1 MVKSFR
7 IILGDQL
14 NPNHSWFKV
23 INSEITYVFIE
34 CKGEGSY
41 APHHIQKVVGIFY
54 SMRQF
59 ANTLKKQ
66 GHNVIY
72 HKILE
77 SKEIELIDILD
88 SICQKK
94 GVQNLYF
101 QHPDELRM
109 LNNLKLLRTRGYH
122 VSFSST
128 EHFIST
134 PEDFHETFAGKKTYL
149 MESFYRK
156 LRKKTGILMQGNQPK
171 GGKWNFDNLNRNKI
185 PKDHLLQKPY
195 LPSTD
200 VTEVYQE
207 IIKANLP
214 TIGSIGDSKTFFWP
228 TNTNQALAIFD
239 YWLKHQFKFFGDYQ
253 DAMTVNDWSLYHSRI
268 SFALNTKML
277 DPYTICRRAESYFEE
292 NEHIPIN
299 AAEGFIRQILGWR
312 EYMRG
317 IYWERMPK
325 FSKENFFE
333 HSKKLPDW
341 FWNGETKMKC
351 MEHSIKQSLKYA
363 YAHHI
368 QRLMVIGNFS
378 LLAGVHPDQLDFW
391 FLGIYIDAF
400 QWVEITNTRGM
411 SQYADGGWIATKP
424 YVSSANYINKMGDY
438 CQNCSYNYK
447 TKTDSDS
454 CPFNALYWDF
464 FDRHRKKLFN
474 NFRLGMVYRT
484 YEKMKDAQ
492 KEELR
497 ERAQYIM
504 QNLEAL

>member
-1 MVKSFR
+1 MAKSFR

-23 INSEITYVFIE
+23 IDTEITYVFIE

-59 ANTLKKQ
+59 ANTLKRQ
-66 GHNVIY
+66 GHEVIY

-88 SICQKK
+88 SISRKE
-94 GVQNLYF
+94 GVQDLCF

-109 LNNLKLLRTRGYH
+109 LINLKLLRTRGYH
-122 VSFSST
+122 VSFTST

-134 PEDFHETFAGKKTYL
+134 PEDFQETFAGKKTFL

-156 LRKKTGILMQGNQPK
+156 LRKKTGILMQGNKPK
-171 GGKWNFDNLNRNKI
+171 GGKWNFDNFNRKKI
-185 PKDHLLQKPY
+185 PKNHTIPVPF

-200 VTEVYQE
+200 VTEVYKEVLQA
-207 IIKANLP
+207 KLP
-214 TIGSIGDSKTFFWP
+214 TIGLMGDSKKFFWP
-228 TNTNQALAIFD
+228 TNANQALAIFD

-253 DAMTVNDWSLYHSRI
+253 DSMTVNDWSLYHSRI

-277 DPYTICRRAESYFEE
+277 DPLTICQRAESYFEE
-292 NEHIPIN
+292 NDQIPIN

-317 IYWERMPK
+317 IYWERMPE
-325 FSKENFFE
+325 FSEENFFE
-333 HSKKLPDW
+333 HSKNLPDW

-351 MEHSIKQSLKYA
+351 MEHSIKQSLEYA

-378 LLAGVHPDQLDFW
+378 LLAGVHPDELDLW

-400 QWVEITNTRGM
+400 EWVEITNTRGM
-411 SQYADGGWIATKP
+411 SQFADGGWIATKP

-438 CQNCSYNYK
+438 CQNCSYNEK
-447 TKTDSDS
+447 TKINSDS

-464 FDRHRKKLFN
+464 FDRNRNKLSN

-484 YEKMKDAQ
+484 YDKMKDSH
-492 KEELR
+492 KEQLR
-497 ERAQYIM
+497 ERAQYIL
-504 QNLEAL
+504 QNLESL